1 MLWFRKS
8 SGYAPSSSSMWLARV
23 DTIEFA
29 CGSVPLSLLRR
40 SLYRCGH
47 RVVCAGAVREGLA
60 KRQRAARTA
69 YRPYGRVP
77 VSYRVHV
84 L

>member
-29 CGSVPLSLLRR
+29 CGSLP
-40 SLYRCGH
+40 RCCGDPSTAVVIG
-47 RVVCAGAVREGLA
+47 VVCAGAVRGFA
-60 KRQRAARTA
+60 KRTTARS
-69 YRPYGRVP
+69 PHG
-77 VSYRVHV
+77 